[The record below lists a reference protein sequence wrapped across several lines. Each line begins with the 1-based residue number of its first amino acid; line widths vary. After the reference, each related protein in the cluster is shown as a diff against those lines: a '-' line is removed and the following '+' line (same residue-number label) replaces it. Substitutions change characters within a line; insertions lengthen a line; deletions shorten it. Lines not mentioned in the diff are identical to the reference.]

1 LFDFLQSKFFFFFK
15 FLIFWLE
22 IVRKNS
28 LGKMVKV
35 AGKLKPWCK
44 HCYQKMKKGR
54 MYNYCSIDPRH
65 KHRTKESLLGRKEGL
80 IRKFGSLAMPVGFE
94 GENWGLEGEGR
105 ETLGGLVDADFFN
118 EGRGVWYEDR
128 RSLFEK
134 CLDSVRRG
142 MML

>member
-1 LFDFLQSKFFFFFK
+1 
-15 FLIFWLE
+15 
-22 IVRKNS
+22 
-28 LGKMVKV
+28 MVKV

-80 IRKFGSLAMPVGFE
+80 IRKFSSLAMPDGGVGFE
-94 GENWGLEGEGR
+94 GEKWGLEDGGR
-105 ETLGGLVDADFFN
+105 ETLGGLVDADFFSREN
-118 EGRGVWYEDR
+118 GVWYEDR